1 MADFDWK
8 STIRINIST
17 LWMTGLWPKHN
28 DKYEL
33 NLYLLYAIFIIFFFE
48 VFDVLT
54 QAINVF
60 FIFSDFDAL
69 MKTAYVLVTEL
80 LSVLKIYYF
89 TQNVRIVKQLLATLD
104 RKAFQPRTVKQKV
117 FIEKDLKLWTQ
128 MYSML
133 WMSCMGALLFWAIFP
148 ILDGSYRK
156 RQLPFL
162 AWFPFDFGGT
172 PLYQIT
178 YIYQILSTCLL
189 AIGGFNVD
197 TLIVAL
203 KLFAGSQFDILCDN
217 LKNLNLC
224 EGNPKE
230 KLKSCFQHH
239 REILRPPSPPLGL
252 SGALIAT
259 SASRLFLSE
268 RYPAAFTDDESP
280 IIAVHTKKPIGVVPG
295 RRAQFDILCDNLK
308 NLHLGEDDSKC
319 KEKLK
324 ICFQHHREIL
334 SFGKSTNKF
343 LNWIVFFQFFAS
355 AVSIGLIMFELTVI
369 APFSSEFY
377 SAISY
382 GGSIIVQAFMYCW
395 YGNELMLKSG
405 NLAYA
410 IFEAEWPVAN
420 IEPPPSYDLMIARIV
435 SSFRSLFCLMGCINY
450 FARTCEVADKDMT
463 LSVAALRK
471 VNRQTETGDLFLRTV
486 GVIKGRENVKV

>member
-1 MADFDWK
+1 MTVSLIGATLEMADFDWK

-239 REILRPPSPPLGL
+239 REILR
-252 SGALIAT
+252 
-259 SASRLFLSE
+259 
-268 RYPAAFTDDESP
+268 
-280 IIAVHTKKPIGVVPG
+280 
-295 RRAQFDILCDNLK
+295 
-308 NLHLGEDDSKC
+308 
-319 KEKLK
+319 
-324 ICFQHHREIL
+324 
-334 SFGKSTNKF
+334 
-343 LNWIVFFQFFAS
+343 
-355 AVSIGLIMFELTVI
+355 
-369 APFSSEFY
+369 
-377 SAISY
+377 
-382 GGSIIVQAFMYCW
+382 
-395 YGNELMLKSG
+395 
-405 NLAYA
+405 
-410 IFEAEWPVAN
+410 
-420 IEPPPSYDLMIARIV
+420 
-435 SSFRSLFCLMGCINY
+435 
-450 FARTCEVADKDMT
+450 
-463 LSVAALRK
+463 
-471 VNRQTETGDLFLRTV
+471 
-486 GVIKGRENVKV
+486 